1 MNTTQSNNSS
11 LTIKEIG
18 TVTAVYDEILRIEG
32 FPGICEGEILEG
44 ESGQALVLGFDREK
58 VFAAALGEW
67 KNFGSGT
74 KLIRTNKQF
83 LTPVGDNFLGR
94 VVNIFGKPLDQK
106 GGIEADGFLPIER
119 EAPPIIHRE
128 SVSQPLSTGILSIDA
143 TIPLGRGQRELIIG
157 DRKTGKTTIA
167 LEAMINQR
175 QAWWNQGGQSAYA
188 KASADKPVICVYVSI
203 GQKKGDLARVVK
215 ALEKHHAMEYTV
227 VVAATASDSATE
239 NYLAPYVGCSL
250 AEYFRDKGLDVL
262 VVYDDLTKH
271 SWAYRNISLLLGRPP
286 GREAYP
292 GDIFY
297 AHARLLERAAK
308 LDKNHGG
315 GSLTALPIIE
325 TVEGDIT
332 GYISTNLISITDGQI
347 YLSPELFRKGHRP
360 AVNIGLSVSR
370 VGSAAQIPAI
380 KKLTSKLKL
389 DLGQSAELK
398 KVAEVSP
405 QSLSKDARL
414 ILEKG
419 ERILSVLRQGEHI
432 LYSLPEQVCIWSV
445 LLSGKADDVPA
456 ADLSKFFSE
465 FIDFIKHANARLFD
479 DIAAKEWGEELQN
492 KIIENLEKFRQ
503 MRVV

>member
-1 MNTTQSNNSS
+1 MNNVNQNNSS
-11 LTIKEIG
+11 LSVKEIG

-58 VFAAALGEW
+58 VFAAVLGEW

-167 LEAMINQR
+167 LEAMISQR
-175 QAWWNQGGQSAYA
+175 QAWWNRE
-188 KASADKPVICVYVSI
+188 KAMAGKSADKPVICVYVSI

-215 ALEKHHAMEYTV
+215 TLEKHHAMEYTV

-250 AEYFRDKGLDVL
+250 AEYFRDKGQDVL
-262 VVYDDLTKH
+262 IVYDDLTKH

-419 ERILSVLRQGEHI
+419 ERIMSVLSQGEHM
-432 LYSLPEQVCIWSV
+432 LYSLPEQVCIWFV
-445 LLSGKADDVPA
+445 LFSGKVDDVA
-456 ADLSKFFSE
+456 APDLPKFFSE
-465 FIDFIKHANARLFD
+465 FIDFVKHNSAKFFD
-479 DIAAKEWGEELQN
+479 EISEKEWGEDLQN
-492 KIIENLEKFRQ
+492 KIIGNLEKFRQ

>member
-1 MNTTQSNNSS
+1 MNNVNQNSS
-11 LTIKEIG
+11 SLSVKEVG

-58 VFAAALGEW
+58 VFAAVLGEW

-74 KLIRTNKQF
+74 KLIRTNKLFQ
-83 LTPVGDNFLGR
+83 TPVGDNFLGR
-94 VVNIFGKPLDQK
+94 VVNIFGQPLDQK
-106 GGIEADGFLPIER
+106 GGIEPDRFLPIER
-119 EAPPIIHRE
+119 DAPPIIHRE
-128 SVSQPLSTGILSIDA
+128 SVSQPLATGILSIDA

-167 LEAMINQR
+167 LETMISQR
-175 QAWWNQGGQSAYA
+175 QAWWNRESAYA

-215 ALEKHHAMEYTV
+215 TLEKHHAMEYTI

-239 NYLAPYVGCSL
+239 NYLAPYVGCAL

-262 VVYDDLTKH
+262 IIYDDLTKH

-297 AHARLLERAAK
+297 AHARLLERAAR
-308 LDKNHGG
+308 LDEKHGG

-419 ERILSVLRQGEHI
+419 ERIMSVLRQGEHM

-445 LLSGKADDVPA
+445 LLSGKIDDCPA
-456 ADLSKFFSE
+456 ADLSKFFGE
-465 FIDFIKHANARLFD
+465 FIDFIKHANAKLFD

-492 KIIENLEKFRQ
+492 KIIGNLEKFRQ
-503 MRVV
+503 MRTV

>member
-1 MNTTQSNNSS
+1 MNNADQNNSS

-32 FPGICEGEILEG
+32 LPGICEGEILEG

-58 VFAAALGEW
+58 VFAAVLGEW

-106 GGIEADGFLPIER
+106 GGIEADEFLPIER
-119 EAPPIIHRE
+119 DAPPIIHRE
-128 SVSQPLSTGILSIDA
+128 SVNKPLSTGILSIDA

-157 DRKTGKTTIA
+157 DRKIGKTTIA
-167 LEAMINQR
+167 LEAIINQR
-175 QAWWNQGGQSAYA
+175 QTWWNRGGQSALA
-188 KASADKPVICVYVSI
+188 KATADKPVICVYVSI

-215 ALEKHHAMEYTV
+215 TLEKHHALEYTI

-239 NYLAPYVGCSL
+239 NYLAPYVGCTL
-250 AEYFRDKGLDVL
+250 AEYFRDKGEDVL

-308 LDKNHGG
+308 LDKSHGG

-389 DLGQSAELK
+389 DLGQSVELK
-398 KVAEVSP
+398 SGRSISAIVIQRRAP
-405 QSLSKDARL
+405 DFG
-414 ILEKG
+414 KG
-419 ERILSVLRQGEHI
+419 QRIMSVLSQGEHM

-445 LLSGKADDVPA
+445 LFP
-456 ADLSKFFSE
+456 
-465 FIDFIKHANARLFD
+465 
-479 DIAAKEWGEELQN
+479 
-492 KIIENLEKFRQ
+492 EKLT
-503 MRVV
+503 MC

>member
-1 MNTTQSNNSS
+1 MKNFQDKSS
-11 LTIKEIG
+11 LSVREIG
-18 TVTAVYDEILRIEG
+18 IVTAVYDEILRIEG
-32 FPGICEGEILEG
+32 FPGISEGEILEG
-44 ESGQALVLGFDREK
+44 ESGRALVLGFDREK
-58 VFAAALGEW
+58 VFAAVLGEW
-67 KNFGSGT
+67 KHFGSGT
-74 KLIRTNKQF
+74 KLVRTNKLFQ
-83 LTPVGDNFLGR
+83 TPVGDNFLGR
-94 VVNIFGKPLDQK
+94 VVNIFGIPLDQK

-128 SVSQPLSTGILSIDA
+128 SVDKPLSTGILSIDA

-167 LEAMINQR
+167 LEAIISQR
-175 QAWWNQGGQSAYA
+175 QAWWNRGAVT
-188 KASADKPVICVYVSI
+188 ADKPVVCVYVSI

-215 ALEKHHAMEYTV
+215 TLEKHHALEYTA

-239 NYLAPYVGCSL
+239 NYLAPYVGCTL
-250 AEYFRDKGLDVL
+250 AEYFRDKGQDVL

-297 AHARLLERAAK
+297 AHARLLERAAR

-325 TVEGDIT
+325 TVESDIT

-370 VGSAAQIPAI
+370 VGSAAQTSAI
-380 KKLTSKLKL
+380 KKLTAKLKL
-389 DLGQSAELK
+389 DLAQSAELK

-414 ILEKG
+414 ILENG
-419 ERILSVLRQGEHI
+419 ERILSVLRQGEHK
-432 LYSLPEQVCIWSV
+432 LYGLSEQVCIWSA
-445 LLSGKADDVPA
+445 LFSGKVDDVPT
-456 ADLSKFFSE
+456 ADLPKFFSE
-465 FIDFIKHANARLFD
+465 FIDFIKHANSKLFD

-492 KIIENLEKFRQ
+492 KIIGNLEKFRQ
-503 MRVV
+503 MRTV